1 MSPFCLLVTAIYAKK
16 LIMQQQ
22 RPALLYYS
30 VITYKISANN
40 TNFYR
45 IKVVNIDGSSEFSNS
60 IKIASKI
67 KDFDIT
73 IPSNVIS
80 NNQISLF
87 IKSVSKGNL
96 NYFLLD
102 ELGRILQSN
111 HVKFQNGA
119 QQNMINI
126 NANLP
131 KGIYYLKLI
140 VENNTTPFVFKMIQ

>member
-1 MSPFCLLVTAIYAKK
+1 M
-16 LIMQQQ
+16 
-22 RPALLYYS
+22 
-30 VITYKISANN
+30 
-40 TNFYR
+40 
-45 IKVVNIDGSSEFSNS
+45 
-60 IKIASKI
+60 
-67 KDFDIT
+67 
-73 IPSNVIS
+73 PSNVIS

-87 IKSVSKGNL
+87 IQSTSKGKF

-131 KGIYYLKLI
+131 KGIYFLKLF
-140 VENNTTPFVFKMIQ
+140 VENNTSSFVFKMIK